1 MQALTPMQSSDRVVI
16 EVGPYAGQL
25 ATVLTQMSESP
36 SMQGVFK
43 VQLDAGPVSYCSGTG
58 LKKFEPAQVVIS
70 AVPRLL
76 ELLQVSLA
84 TLRHMKDK
92 DKEFNIQELIA
103 EAAEL
108 GIDVEV

>member
-1 MQALTPMQSSDRVVI
+1 MQAHDRIVI

-25 ATVLTQMSESP
+25 ATVLVKLTDGGA
-36 SMQGVFK
+36 MQGTYK
-43 VQLDAGPVSYCSGTG
+43 VQLDAGPVIYCSGTAMQP
-58 LKKFEPAQVVIS
+58 FAPAQVDIS

-84 TLRHMKDK
+84 TLRHMQDK
-92 DKEFNIQELIA
+92 DKAFNIPDLIA

-108 GIDVEV
+108 GINVEM

>member
-1 MQALTPMQSSDRVVI
+1 MQAHDRIVI

-25 ATVLTQMSESP
+25 ATVLAQMTDGWT
-36 SMQGVFK
+36 MLGHYK
-43 VQLDAGPVSYCSGTG
+43 VQLDAGPVSYCSGTAMRP
-58 LKKFEPAQVVIS
+58 FEPAQVDIS

-84 TLRHMKDK
+84 TLRHMQDK
-92 DKEFNIQELIA
+92 DKAFNIPDLIA

-108 GIDVEV
+108 GINVEV